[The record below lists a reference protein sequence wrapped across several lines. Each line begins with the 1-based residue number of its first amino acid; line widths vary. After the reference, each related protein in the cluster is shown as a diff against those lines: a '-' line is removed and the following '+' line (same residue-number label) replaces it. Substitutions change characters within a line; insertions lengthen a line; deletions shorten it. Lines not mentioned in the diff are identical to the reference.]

1 MEKAIVNRDSSMIKA
16 VVNRDSNVSVEEEI
30 QQLKARIYQLEDI
43 LNSVSEELTWK
54 DISAAEQLA

>member
-16 VVNRDSNVSVEEEI
+16 VVNRDNNISVEEEI

-43 LNSVSEELTWK
+43 LNSVSDQLTWK
-54 DISAAEQLA
+54 DISEAEQLA

>member
-30 QQLKARIYQLEDI
+30 Q
-43 LNSVSEELTWK
+43 
-54 DISAAEQLA
+54 

>member
-16 VVNRDSNVSVEEEI
+16 VVNRESNISVEEEI

-54 DISAAEQLA
+54 DISEAEQLA

>member
-16 VVNRDSNVSVEEEI
+16 VVNRDNNISVEEDI

-43 LNSVSEELTWK
+43 LNSVSDQLTWK
-54 DISAAEQLA
+54 DISEAEQLA